1 VSRSLAAIE
10 AINAAPSSMRE
21 ELDRPFT
28 ERAVTP
34 AIEWFGTFGR
44 RFTPAARQ
52 DAILSKLEGAGS
64 PIGWDV
70 QRVVA
75 TKALGLFSGL
85 ALAVLFF
92 IAIRPSVL
100 TGLLIAVGVPALGW
114 FLPDLILSSRA
125 GRRADQIRKDLPD
138 ALDLLTISV
147 EAGLAFDAALKQ
159 VATNTTGPVAEEF
172 ARVLAE
178 MQVGASRTEAIR
190 ALGERTNVD
199 EMRAFATAMVQADAF
214 GIPIAD
220 VLRVQS
226 KESRVK
232 RRQRAEEMAQKI
244 PVKIL
249 FPLVFCILP
258 CIFIIVIGPAVL
270 NVVDQLTN
278 TL

>member
-1 VSRSLAAIE
+1 
-10 AINAAPSSMRE
+10 
-21 ELDRPFT
+21 
-28 ERAVTP
+28 
-34 AIEWFGTFGR
+34 
-44 RFTPAARQ
+44 
-52 DAILSKLEGAGS
+52 
-64 PIGWDV
+64 
-70 QRVVA
+70 
-75 TKALGLFSGL
+75 
-85 ALAVLFF
+85 
-92 IAIRPSVL
+92 
-100 TGLLIAVGVPALGW
+100 
-114 FLPDLILSSRA
+114 
-125 GRRADQIRKDLPD
+125 LPD

-270 NVVDQLTN
+270 NVVDQLTS